1 MWYTITRVRFLMI
14 FFSRCPEMLTKKNV
28 IRLLVYL
35 LGIVFLSFGGVL
47 AINSRLGVSPVNLI
61 QLSVSHSFQLDLMV
75 GSIVTFTAFVLWQ
88 IVILKRDFKLIQFF
102 QILFAVLFGY
112 LLGFFNDQIQ
122 LENLSIV
129 VRVLLQAASLIL
141 IPIGIVLT
149 VSPGLVPLAPDG
161 IAGAIA
167 IKMKSDFG
175 KGKIVFDIIIVATSI
190 VLLFI
195 TSNSFSDIG
204 IGTIISMLVVGRVVL
219 FINKHFKEKLEKIFF

>member
-1 MWYTITRVRFLMI
+1 
-14 FFSRCPEMLTKKNV
+14 MLTKKNV

-35 LGIVFLSFGGVL
+35 LGVVMLALGGVL

-61 QLSVSHSFQLDLMV
+61 QLSMSHSLQLDLMI
-75 GSIVTFTAFVLWQ
+75 GSIVTFTVFVLWQ
-88 IVILKRDFKLIQFF
+88 IVILGRDFKPVQFF

-112 LLGFFNDQIQ
+112 FLGFFDNQIQ
-122 LENLSIV
+122 LENLSII
-129 VRVLLQAASLIL
+129 VRVLLLVASLIL

-149 VSPGLVPLAPDG
+149 VSPELVPLAPDG

-167 IKMKSDFG
+167 IKMKADFG

-204 IGTIISMLVVGRVVL
+204 IGTILSMLIVGRIVL
-219 FINKHFKEKLEKIFF
+219 FINKHFKEKLTKIFF